1 MYGRKEREN
10 SDSDQRIKHSDFDL
24 FKLQEKLSEVTKIS
38 EIRDFDLKRTSEALG
53 ATQIDLHRTREEN
66 VR

>member
-1 MYGRKEREN
+1 MREMYGRKEREN

-38 EIRDFDLKRTSEALG
+38 EMRDFDLKRT
-53 ATQIDLHRTREEN
+53 
-66 VR
+66 